1 MAKWL
6 QTLEQ
11 MWVPVNVKQVFKSQM
26 ESYDLVDVIKSAD
39 QEIQSQAWDYLKKLS
54 SMMSGA
60 QQPQQPKM
68 QQQTPLEQAIPT
80 T

>member
-1 MAKWL
+1 
-6 QTLEQ
+6 
-11 MWVPVNVKQVFKSQM
+11 
-26 ESYDLVDVIKSAD
+26 
-39 QEIQSQAWDYLKKLS
+39 
-54 SMMSGA
+54 MMSGA